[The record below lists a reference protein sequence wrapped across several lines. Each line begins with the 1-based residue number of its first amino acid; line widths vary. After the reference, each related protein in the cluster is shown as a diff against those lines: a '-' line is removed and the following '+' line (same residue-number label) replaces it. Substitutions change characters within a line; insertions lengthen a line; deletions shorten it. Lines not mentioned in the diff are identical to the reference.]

1 MEVDFKMEEK
11 ELNIDELR
19 NSVIIRKEKLLESE
33 NQIIFKEKS
42 KDEEIKNLENLIDEK
57 VSDIEQYKQEINML
71 KQDINTLNSEKGEIL
86 KQIESLNEEKDN
98 SSAAINELNLQIEQ
112 LKNSLESKD
121 QNIKELEQKIEELKQ
136 KVESKE
142 GDIEKTK
149 VEFEKEMENLNIQH
163 QQEIDKI
170 NQKFD
175 EEKQKIIDEKSSH
188 QKTLENFMQIN
199 EKIQIIT
206 DEKKIIAQINQMLE
220 EAKVRLL
227 LIIPKFDQLNELEL
241 SKVTENVAINLS
253 TSINM
258 SNKENKKRINQLYN
272 NYNINIRDYEEE
284 DLWALK
290 KDGDSLF
297 IAPKLESGEFF
308 GIYTKDRNS
317 VNLFSGIIS
326 DAHLRAKKISL

>member
-1 MEVDFKMEEK
+1 LIDRKVDFKMIEEH
-11 ELNIDELR
+11 ESNIEELR

-57 VSDIEQYKQEINML
+57 VSTIDQYKQEINML
-71 KQDINTLNSEKGEIL
+71 KQDINALNSEKSEIL
-86 KQIESLNEEKDN
+86 EQIESLNKAKDDSN
-98 SSAAINELNLQIEQ
+98 AEINELNSQIEK
-112 LKNSLESKD
+112 LTNSLESKN
-121 QNIKELEQKIEELKQ
+121 QNIKELEQK
-136 KVESKE
+136 VESKE
-142 GDIEKTK
+142 QDIEKIK
-149 VEFEKEMENLNIQH
+149 VEFEKEIEKLKIQH

-170 NQKFD
+170 NQKFE
-175 EEKQKIIDEKSSH
+175 EEKQKIVEEKSS
-188 QKTLENFMQIN
+188 QQQTLENFMQIN

-206 DEKKIIAQINQMLE
+206 DHKKIIAQINQILE
-220 EAKVRLL
+220 DAKVRLL
-227 LIIPKFDQLNELEL
+227 LIIPRFDQLTELDL
-241 SKVTENVAINLS
+241 SKVNENVAINLS
-253 TSINM
+253 TSIDM
-258 SNKENKKRINQLYN
+258 SNKENKRLINQLYN

-297 IAPKLESGEFF
+297 IAPKLENGDFF
-308 GIYTKDRNS
+308 GIYTKDRNT